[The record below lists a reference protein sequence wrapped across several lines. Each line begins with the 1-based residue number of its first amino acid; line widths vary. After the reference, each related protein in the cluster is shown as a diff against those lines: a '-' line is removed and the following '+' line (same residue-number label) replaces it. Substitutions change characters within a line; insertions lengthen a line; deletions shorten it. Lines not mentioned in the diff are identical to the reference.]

1 MSNTTVSSIRKF
13 PLYVYVYAVFLV
25 GVAFLVYIISNYG
38 NISLLGVALFG
49 LLVFA
54 SDNLSSPLPKTGSV
68 SVNFGITLASLIIYG
83 PATAAVVTIISIFN
97 IKAFIKKVPYYKHLF
112 NSGQYLI
119 SIGLCS
125 IVFERLFVRGNVNF
139 LNAANIGTILLCSFI
154 FFFLNTTLTTGAIS
168 LSESIGFLN
177 IWVFNFAWLI
187 PFHVFLTL
195 MAIAISFLFGAY
207 GYFTLV
213 FTSLP
218 LIIAQYTY
226 KLRIKERKALLNS
239 ILQIV
244 KIMEAKDVYT
254 AGHSIRVA
262 EYSEEIARELKL
274 NEYDIEIIKNLANLH
289 DIGKIQVDL
298 SVLNKPGYLNEDD
311 WIEVKKHP
319 EVGYEIVREITFLQD
334 DATAILHH
342 HEKIDGSGYPS
353 GIKGDKIPL
362 FAKILC
368 IADSYDAMTTDRP
381 YTRALTEEE
390 AILELKENAG
400 THFDPEVAGAMIK
413 ILTGKQK

>member
-1 MSNTTVSSIRKF
+1 MSDTKKLALQF
-13 PLYVYVYAVFLV
+13 YVYAVFLI
-25 GVAFLVYIISNYG
+25 GIFLLGYILYEYG
-38 NISLLGVALFG
+38 NVSWLGVVLFG
-49 LLVFA
+49 FLVFA

-83 PATAAVVTIISIFN
+83 PATAAVVTLISIFN
-97 IKAFIKKVPYYKHLF
+97 IKDCLKKVPYYKHLF
-112 NSGQYLI
+112 NAGQYLV
-119 SIGLCS
+119 SIGLSS
-125 IVFERLFVRGNVNF
+125 IIFERLFTRDSNNF
-139 LNAANIGTILLCSFI
+139 LSVTNIGTIFLCAFV
-154 FFFLNTTLTTGAIS
+154 FFFFNTILTTGAIS
-168 LSESIGFLN
+168 LSESVGFFN
-177 IWVFNFAWLI
+177 VWIFNFAWLI

-195 MAIAISFLFGAY
+195 MAIAISFLYSTY
-207 GYFTLV
+207 GPFTLI

-226 KLRIKERKALLNS
+226 LLRIKERKALLSS

-262 EYSEEIARELKL
+262 QYSEEIARELKL

-298 SVLNKPGYLNEDD
+298 SVLNKPGSLSDKD

-319 EVGYEIVREITFLQD
+319 EIGYEIVKEITFLKD
-334 DATAILHH
+334 AATAILYH
-342 HEKIDGSGYPS
+342 HEKIDGSGYPR

-368 IADSYDAMTTDRP
+368 VADSYDAMTTNRP

-390 AILELKENAG
+390 AICELKKNAG
-400 THFDPEVAGAMIK
+400 TQFDAEVTDAMVK
-413 ILTGKQK
+413 ILESRL